1 MTLMGRGIFVLEKNI
16 LFYQEFSC
24 KKEIWRDFQ
33 FSKITDSSD
42 FKLECFKIILQ
53 FNLFCSVCSRRVPKV
68 QIASKYERLKE
79 TLHSMRLVPDTN
91 NFTFAYQ

>member
-1 MTLMGRGIFVLEKNI
+1 MKRL
-16 LFYQEFSC
+16 
-24 KKEIWRDFQ
+24 Q

-42 FKLECFKIILQ
+42 FKLECIKIILQ
-53 FNLFCSVCSRRVPKV
+53 FSLFCSVCSRRVPKV